1 MSINQCIVQGQ
12 GSCLQSVLWSQSGAA
27 QCSQTGDMGHTPQ
40 ELGKGRPWLHP
51 IPTHPSFSAESSI
64 PKHSADRSTD
74 LPGNHSV
81 ECTSSQGRFV
91 VCCQSM
97 VPDLTNFYDGSE
109 MLSRGHLLCAV
120 QSVVTDLPL
129 LRRLSKHPM
138 SNRWLQI

>member
-1 MSINQCIVQGQ
+1 MSINQCIVVRQ
-12 GSCLQSVLWSQSGAA
+12 GSCLESVLWSQSGAA
-27 QCSQTGDMGHTPQ
+27 QCSQTGDMGHTPK
-40 ELGKGRPWLHP
+40 ELAKGDPACIQSP
-51 IPTHPSFSAESSI
+51 PTPLSQQSPAY